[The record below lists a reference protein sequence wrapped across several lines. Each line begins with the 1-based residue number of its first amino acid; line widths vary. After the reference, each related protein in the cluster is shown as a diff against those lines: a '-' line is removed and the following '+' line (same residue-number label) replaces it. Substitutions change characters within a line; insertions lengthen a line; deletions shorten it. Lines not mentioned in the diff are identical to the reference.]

1 MNSNVPVVEECV
13 AKRMKKMKG
22 INTINADMDIR
33 LEDSLVAIL
42 RTKRRKK
49 WLLLRLVMITQI
61 VITFSIMEN
70 LRPLLSLRITG
81 KKKNMEVG
89 SSTTI

>member
-1 MNSNVPVVEECV
+1 MNSNVPAAEECV
-13 AKRMKKMKG
+13 VRRMKKMKG